1 MLPAFTESF
10 IHSLE
15 EEKLSNRTIDTYKY
29 DLKLFFEWL
38 NVEYEA
44 LSLEYLLELKRKDY
58 DAYFTYQLDKGSSE
72 AKMKRLAASL
82 NKMLKFYDLSE
93 KIGFLKPASSAQ
105 RPLVENDFV
114 TTEETNRLLQSIASK
129 RGLTDKQKPLYEK
142 IAGRNL
148 SIVLLMRNY
157 GLTLTEVRQLNIGD
171 INFAQNELRIYS
183 KKEAANRTIYLNP
196 EDKRIILAYYN
207 DIPELF
213 RPISYSSQP
222 LFVAYNAKANSY
234 HYNYNTEEPQRMSLT
249 SIKDM
254 VSREVKRSGIK
265 RPISAVHLRN
275 TCILEHIKVGEEN
288 STILHYFGLTSRH
301 ALYRYKKYLK

>member
-1 MLPAFTESF
+1 MLPTFTEPF

-15 EEKLSNRTIDTYKY
+15 EEKLSSRTIQTYKY

-38 NVEYEA
+38 NVEEA
-44 LSLEYLLELKRKDY
+44 SLSLDYLLELKRKDY
-58 DAYFTYQLDKGSSE
+58 DEYFTYQINKGSSQ

-82 NKMLKFYDLSE
+82 NRMLAFYDLGST
-93 KIGFLKPASSAQ
+93 IGFLKPTPSSQ
-105 RPLVENDFV
+105 RPLVESDFV
-114 TTEETNRLLQSIASK
+114 TSEETTSLLKSIVSEK
-129 RGLTDKQKPLYEK
+129 GLTDKQKPLYEK

-148 SIVLLMRNY
+148 SIVLLMRHY
-157 GLTLTEVRQLNIGD
+157 GLTLTEIQQLNVGD

-183 KKEAANRTIYLNP
+183 EKEAANRTIYLEP
-196 EDKRIILAYYN
+196 EDKRTILAYYN

-222 LFVAYNAKANSY
+222 IFVAYNAKANSY
-234 HYNYNTEEPQRMSLT
+234 HYNYNKEEPQRMSLM

-254 VSREVKRSGIK
+254 VAREVKRSGLD

-275 TCILEHIKVGEEN
+275 TCILEHIKAGEEN
-288 STILHYFGLTSRH
+288 NTILRYFGLTSRH